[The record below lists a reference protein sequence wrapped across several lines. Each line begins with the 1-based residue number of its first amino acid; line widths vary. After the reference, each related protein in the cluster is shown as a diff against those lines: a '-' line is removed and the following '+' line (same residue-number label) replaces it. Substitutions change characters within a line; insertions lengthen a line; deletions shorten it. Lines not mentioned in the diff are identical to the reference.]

1 MRRPNTSAKR
11 FSRAQALP
19 TQRGDCDNF
28 SALISGG
35 WEDRCDIG
43 HLREFI
49 SEKNRA
55 IPNES
60 ADPEQYDRDKRI
72 DLQNV
77 VGQLGRDRTGEVA
90 GRENKAEFHR
100 GWHDKQRRECNFH
113 HTEQSERPTPSFDI
127 SSATLGLPV
136 SFSTPKNA
144 IPSAGIQV
152 AIKLIIIGPLVYK
165 VTGVS
170 VLIAPSC
177 APG

>member
-1 MRRPNTSAKR
+1 VKEHDWVPHAAFDVGHPRPNTSAKH

-72 DLQNV
+72 DLQYV
-77 VGQLGRDRTGEVA
+77 VRQLGRDRTGEVA
-90 GRENKAEFHR
+90 GRENKPGFHR
-100 GWHDKQRRECNFH
+100 GWHDKQRREC
-113 HTEQSERPTPSFDI
+113 
-127 SSATLGLPV
+127 
-136 SFSTPKNA
+136 
-144 IPSAGIQV
+144 
-152 AIKLIIIGPLVYK
+152 
-165 VTGVS
+165 
-170 VLIAPSC
+170 
-177 APG
+177 